1 MLQQRQAQ
9 GAKKTNTRGPGT
21 GWSLRPGGQHSALK
35 RQCKNGGGRGGQEFR
50 ATNQQINEW
59 DNQQGAQVEQ

>member
-35 RQCKNGGGRGGQEFR
+35 GSAKMVGGAGDRSSGLLISRLMNET
-50 ATNQQINEW
+50 TNREHK
-59 DNQQGAQVEQ
+59 